1 MSSIVTKRA
10 KKAGKPKDVRI
21 SLYPLTLEQALRGAL
36 GVKPEELKAE
46 MEKCRHTK
54 PKK

>member
-1 MSSIVTKRA
+1 MPKKAA
-10 KKAGKPKDVRI
+10 KKAKREKLAPV
-21 SLYPLTLEQALRGAL
+21 SLHPLTLEQALRGAL
-36 GVKPEELKAE
+36 NVRPEELKAE